1 MGLGDR
7 VSFRQKV
14 IGRVKMGIISWIIFG
29 LIAGIL
35 AKWIMP
41 GKDGGGFIVTV
52 ILGIIGAVVGGY
64 ISTFFG
70 MGRVDGFNLG
80 SFVVAVIGALVV
92 LFVYRKIRN

>member
-1 MGLGDR
+1 
-7 VSFRQKV
+7 
-14 IGRVKMGIISWIIFG
+14 MGILSWIIFG

-41 GKDGGGFIVTV
+41 GEDRGGFIMTI
-52 ILGIIGAVVGGY
+52 ILGIIGALVGGY

-80 SFVVAVIGALVV
+80 SFVVAVIGSLVV
-92 LFVYRKIRN
+92 LFIYRKLRS